1 MKKEEILNWIA
12 GVIDVECYL
21 NLRQYLHKGKPI
33 YKPELRLTQKTKKA
47 PLIFKAV
54 LGGQVY
60 GLKRKNQ
67 ENMYQYYLQ
76 GKQLAIQ
83 LERIAPYL
91 ILKKKVA
98 LKLIEYEKESQAL
111 HLKYPNHKGGFPP
124 EVIARR
130 QVLVDELRAFIVPH
144 RKRNQGDNKG

>member
-1 MKKEEILNWIA
+1 MKKEMILNWIA
-12 GVIDVECYL
+12 GVVDVECYL

-98 LKLIEYEKESQAL
+98 LELIEYIKESQAL
-111 HLKYPNHKGGFPP
+111 RSKYPRGFPP